1 MGSDFVLCMSCAFS
15 LMNCCLGRRDIG
27 TLCNAKMD
35 RVVVGLV
42 DDVAFGCT
50 IGARGIGLQRTPAI
64 SKPTIAQK

>member
-1 MGSDFVLCMSCAFS
+1 
-15 LMNCCLGRRDIG
+15 
-27 TLCNAKMD
+27 MD